1 MKSKTTF
8 RVFVSAGAA
17 LALAATGPAAA
28 AASVSDACPATM
40 AEAQALLQRQGR
52 LPGSAD
58 GYPQRYSPAG
68 LNVLGGAPT
77 ALRVTN
83 APNVIWSFAY
93 ELPVSY
99 TLGFRR
105 VFEASPPR
113 IAGFTHDCPADSQC
127 RWSASG
133 FGNSGPQPQ
142 HAIGQLLEVEL
153 RGSYSNPGSYSLACR
168 YLNRRPVRS

>member
-1 MKSKTTF
+1 MKGSTAF
-8 RVFVSAGAA
+8 SRFVSAGAA
-17 LALAATGPAAA
+17 LALAATGPSAA

-52 LPGSAD
+52 LPGSAE

-68 LNVLGGAPT
+68 LNALGAAPT
-77 ALRVTN
+77 ALYVSN

-99 TLGFRR
+99 TLNLRR
-105 VFEASPPR
+105 AFEAAPPR
-113 IAGFTHDCPADSQC
+113 IAGFTHHCPANSQC
-127 RWSASG
+127 LWSASG
-133 FGNSGPQPQ
+133 FGNDGPQPQ
-142 HAIGQLLEVEL
+142 HSIGQLLQVDL
-153 RGSYSNPGSYSLACR
+153 RGSYSNPGTYSLACL